1 MNKSIFF
8 LLAGVSI
15 SMLSGC
21 TEGLQAMQKV
31 NDGLAT
37 VTGAL
42 NGGHTSPGYASHTS
56 IAAPQKTDQTAN
68 QICAEAKNNN
78 QRAVDLF
85 TGKMATFEGK
95 VKLSQ
100 GLSYQNVMYLYT
112 TGGNQIALS
121 DYPDTS
127 SLNNGQTLKVNG
139 VITGITTLYSCS
151 IFVKYY
157 GQ

>member
-1 MNKSIFF
+1 MRIEKIAV
-8 LLAGVSI
+8 LAIGILV
-15 SMLSGC
+15 LNGC
-21 TEGLQAMQKV
+21 TNLNEGLS
-31 NDGLAT
+31 
-37 VTGAL
+37 AL
-42 NGGHTSPGYASHTS
+42 NNGLKTINSTVSSGVPIVAS
-56 IAAPQKTDQTAN
+56 QRTDQTAT

-85 TGKMATFEGK
+85 SGKLATFEGK

-112 TGGNQIALS
+112 TRGDQIALS
-121 DYPDTS
+121 NYPDTT

-151 IFVKYY
+151 IFAKYSN
-157 GQ
+157 Q

>member
-1 MNKSIFF
+1 MRIEKIAV
-8 LLAGVSI
+8 LAIG
-15 SMLSGC
+15 MLVLNGC
-21 TEGLQAMQKV
+21 TNLNEGLS
-31 NDGLAT
+31 
-37 VTGAL
+37 AL
-42 NGGHTSPGYASHTS
+42 NNGLKTINSTVSSGVP
-56 IAAPQKTDQTAN
+56 IVAPQRTDQTAT

-85 TGKMATFEGK
+85 SGKLATFEGK

-112 TGGNQIALS
+112 TRGDQIALS
-121 DYPDTS
+121 NYPDTT

-151 IFVKYY
+151 ISAKYSN
-157 GQ
+157 Q